1 MKKLTFKRSIMK
13 HFLPLFILTLA
24 ISVSAQEYCNYDEQ
38 TTHDFGYKSFDIP
51 YLMLEQND
59 GKILMLGTSYFS
71 ESNSYKASLLR
82 LNQNNTLDETFGENG
97 KTVHTWSQRN
107 NCISGALQDDGKIL
121 IGGYQAPGSGSSTR
135 RAYVARLMSDG
146 SSDLSFGD
154 NGSMLLNTIIGSGSV
169 VGLKQLDN
177 GKIQAIVIGNSPT
190 GYHAMVQLDE
200 FGAYDTTF
208 GDNGVAYNPVL
219 NVTWQ
224 DDYGQGLFLEDGSV
238 IVVGKAYVNPNT
250 KPCITK
256 LTPEGDLDSNFAVDG
271 TLYIERAI
279 QFNFA
284 GIHATLAE
292 NEDIIIAA
300 TSDEAPKKYLL
311 FKVNGMTGAMDNDFG
326 TDGILESSQT
336 STYNAAHAVVA
347 DQVSGG
353 IHVLG
358 TGGTG
363 NWTPNVWKVSS
374 IGEEENG
381 CDGNA
386 MQTFSLGYTFSQG
399 YYAAL
404 YTSTEKL
411 RIAGNSGVTDATS
424 GTNQVMNFMTP
435 LNSLATGIDEIKEIT
450 FNIYPNPAVN
460 EMNIFVEDNAQID
473 IIKIYNQLGQNIMQ
487 ENNVVNTLD
496 ISSLPKGIYI
506 IELVSGA
513 SIIRKK
519 LIKG

>member
-13 HFLPLFILTLA
+13 FFLPLFILTLA

-97 KTVHTWSQRN
+97 KAVHTWSQRN
-107 NCISGALQDDGKIL
+107 SCISGALQDDGKIL
-121 IGGYQAPGSGSSTR
+121 IGGFQAPGNGGSTY

-146 SSDLSFGD
+146 SPDLTFGD
-154 NGSMLLNTIIGSGSV
+154 NGSVLLDTIIGRGSV
-169 VGLKQLDN
+169 VGLNQLNN

-190 GYHAMVQLDE
+190 GYNGMVQLDE

-208 GDNGVAYNPVL
+208 GNNGVAYNPVL
-219 NVTWQ
+219 NVIWQ
-224 DDYGQGLFLEDGSV
+224 DNYGKGLFLEDGSV
-238 IVVGKAYVNPNT
+238 IIVGKAFVNPNT

-279 QFNFA
+279 QYNYA
-284 GIHATLAE
+284 GIHAALTYV
-292 NEDIIIAA
+292 EDIIIAA
-300 TSDEAPKKYLL
+300 TSDETPKKYLL
-311 FKVNGMTGAMDNDFG
+311 FKIDEVTGAMENDFS
-326 TDGILESSQT
+326 TDGYLESSQT
-336 STYNAAHAVVA
+336 STYNAVHAVTV
-347 DQVSGG
+347 DQDSGD
-353 IHVLG
+353 IHVFG

-363 NWTPNVWKVSS
+363 NWTPNVWTVSAAG
-374 IGEEENG
+374 IEENG
-381 CDGNA
+381 CDGNS
-386 MQTFSLGYTFSQG
+386 MQTFSLGYAYSQG

-404 YTSTEKL
+404 YTSNGDL
-411 RIAGNSGVTDATS
+411 RISGNSGVADTTS
-424 GTNQVMNFMTP
+424 GSNQVMNFMTP
-435 LNSLATGIDEIKEIT
+435 LNSLATGIDEFKEIA

-460 EMNIFVEDNAQID
+460 EINISVEDNAQID
-473 IIKIYNQLGQNIMQ
+473 IINIYNQLGQKIVQ
-487 ENNVVNTLD
+487 ENNVTNTMD

-506 IELVSGA
+506 VELVSGA
-513 SIIRKK
+513 SIVRKK